1 MPQRTIVRWGILLE
15 KYIRSLHM
23 NLEQLYSLYQEAEHG
38 VTTDTRKCGP
48 GMLFFAIKGEN
59 FDGNSFAQEALKK
72 GCIASVVDDEEIG
85 KSEGMVC
92 VDNVLETIQQLS
104 TMHRRKFNIPVLGLT
119 GSNGKTTTKELM
131 KVVLSNKYNVHAT
144 EGNLNNHLGVPL
156 TILSMP
162 QDCDFLVVEMGAN
175 HMGEIAELAK
185 ITEPNFGI
193 ITNIGL
199 AHLEGFGSA
208 EGVKKGKTELFDY
221 LRSSNNKDGSHK
233 KAFVHGGHPELL
245 EVSEGMER
253 VIFGTDQEKP
263 KVVFEGEG
271 MNREFV
277 WAEEGYKSD
286 PAPIKLEGDYNL
298 DNISAAIA
306 VGRFFGIERED
317 VTSSISNYVP
327 TNNRSQTIKTD
338 FNEILL
344 DAYNAN
350 PSSMEQALKSFA
362 LHKKNPRLVILGDM
376 RELGTH
382 SEKSHSMITR
392 LCTELALDA
401 IFVGEAFK
409 AVAQDNST
417 GRFYASVKELISEI
431 EGEKIKGKNILLKGS
446 RGMAMERLLPLL

>member
-1 MPQRTIVRWGILLE
+1 
-15 KYIRSLHM
+15 M
-23 NLEQLYSLYQEAEHG
+23 NLEQLYNLYLKADHG

-59 FDGNSFAQEALKK
+59 FDGNSFAKEALKK
-72 GCIASVVDDEEIG
+72 GCIACVVDDEALG
-85 KSEGMVC
+85 KSEGMVL
-92 VDNVLETIQQLS
+92 VDNVLATIQQLS
-104 TMHRRKFNIPVLGLT
+104 TLHRRYFNIPVLGLS
-119 GSNGKTTTKELM
+119 GSNGKTTTKELI

-156 TILSMP
+156 TLLSMP
-162 QDCDFLVVEMGAN
+162 LDCDFLVVEMGAN

-185 ITEPNFGI
+185 MTEPNFGI

-199 AHLEGFGSA
+199 AHLEGFGSV

-221 LRSSNNKDGSHK
+221 LRSTNNSDGSHK

-253 VIFGTDQEKP
+253 IIFGTDQENP
-263 KVVFEGEG
+263 KVLFEGEG
-271 MNREFV
+271 MKREFV

-286 PAPIKLEGDYNL
+286 PASIQLEGDYNL
-298 DNISAAIA
+298 DNIAAAIT
-306 VGRFFGIERED
+306 VGRFFGIERGD
-317 VTSSISNYVP
+317 VTSSISNYIP

-362 LHKKNPRLVILGDM
+362 LHKKNPRLVILGEM

-382 SEKSHSMITR
+382 SMHSHSMITG
-392 LCTELALDA
+392 LCHELALDA

-409 AVAQDNST
+409 AVAKDNNT
-417 GRFYASVKELISEI
+417 GRFFSSLEELISEI
-431 EGEKIKGKNILLKGS
+431 DGEKIKGKNILLKGS

>member
-1 MPQRTIVRWGILLE
+1 M
-15 KYIRSLHM
+15 K
-23 NLEQLYSLYQEAEHG
+23 LEQLYNLYQEAVHG
-38 VTTDTRKCGP
+38 ITTDTRKCGP

-59 FDGNSFAQEALKK
+59 FDGNSFAKEALKK
-72 GCIASVVDDEEIG
+72 GCIASVVDDEELG
-85 KSEGMVC
+85 KSEGMVL

-104 TMHRRKFNIPVLGLT
+104 TMHRRNFNIPVLGLT

-162 QDCDFLVVEMGAN
+162 NDCEFLVVEMGAN
-175 HMGEIAELAK
+175 HIGEIAELSK
-185 ITEPNFGI
+185 IAEPNFGI

-221 LRSSNNKDGSHK
+221 LRSTKNTDGSNK
-233 KAFVHGGHPELL
+233 IAFVHGGHPEIL

-253 VIFGTDQEKP
+253 IIFGTDQEKP
-263 KVVFEGEG
+263 KVLFEGEG
-271 MNREFV
+271 MKREFV

-286 PAPIKLEGDYNL
+286 PAPIQLEGDYNL
-298 DNISAAIA
+298 DNIAAAIT
-306 VGRFFGIERED
+306 VGRFFGIERGD
-317 VTSSISNYVP
+317 VESSISNYVP
-327 TNNRSQTIKTD
+327 TNNRSQTINTD

-382 SEKSHSMITR
+382 SMNSHSRIVG
-392 LCTELALDA
+392 LCHELALDA
-401 IFVGEAFK
+401 IFVGDEFK
-409 AVAQDNST
+409 AAAQDNNT
-417 GRFYASVKELISEI
+417 GRFYSSVEELISEI
-431 EGEKIKGKNILLKGS
+431 EGGKIKGKNILLKGS